1 MLKIAVDARS
11 LNTPHV
17 RGIGRYLQAVI
28 ANANANTLA
37 WQLYGA
43 RSDQPFILQ
52 DPEQTNVESTSMR
65 LYGDRIDSWLQAAL
79 PYKAW
84 RGGADILHC
93 AATVTNWWQPIPT
106 VVTIH
111 DTIPFE
117 PNALA
122 EDAYEPKFVGDHLIP
137 GAYRKAK
144 AIITISEHSRQ
155 DILRHWPG
163 LDSKLVVIPHGIDVE
178 YAKLPIIP
186 AAAKL
191 EAPYLFYVGGT
202 APRKR
207 LSFALE
213 LFGLIDNQDL
223 QIRIC
228 GVPADSHNNILQ
240 SLPANLRSRVKLL
253 KFVSDHEMRS
263 LYNGAIATLYPTTYE
278 GFGFPA
284 LESQACGTPVLM
296 SPVSSLKELIGPGAI
311 ALDAQET
318 SSWVAAVNQ
327 LLRDGYPHAKV
338 ESSRSWALK
347 FSWER
352 SALKHTQVYEQVLS
366 ASPISK
372 S

>member
-1 MLKIAVDARS
+1 MLKVAVDARS

-28 ANANANTLA
+28 ANAKANDLT

-43 RSDQPFILQ
+43 RRDQPFALDGPDQSNI
-52 DPEQTNVESTSMR
+52 ETTSMR
-65 LYGDRIDSWLQAAL
+65 LPGDRIDSWLQAAL
-79 PYKAW
+79 PFRAW
-84 RGGADILHC
+84 QDGANLLHC
-93 AATVTNWWQPIPT
+93 AATVTNFWQPIPT

-117 PNALA
+117 PDALA

-163 LDSKLVVIPHGIDVE
+163 LEPKLTVIPHGIDPE
-178 YAKLPIIP
+178 YAQLPTIP
-186 AAAKL
+186 AAKKL

-213 LFGLIDNQDL
+213 VLGLVANQDL
-223 QIRIC
+223 QLRIC
-228 GVPADSHNNILQ
+228 GVPAASHQDVLE
-240 SLPANLRSRVKLL
+240 SLPTNLRSRVHLL
-253 KFVSDHEMRS
+253 KFVSDQEMRD
-263 LYNGAIATLYPTTYE
+263 LYNGAVATLYPTTYE

-284 LESQACGTPVLM
+284 LESQACGTPVLL
-296 SPVSSLKELIGPGAI
+296 SPVSSLKELMGPGAI
-311 ALDAQET
+311 ALEAQES
-318 SSWVAAVNQ
+318 SSWAAAVDQ
-327 LLRDGYPHAKV
+327 LARDGYPADKV
-338 ESSRSWALK
+338 EAARLWAVK
-347 FSWER
+347 FSWAR
-352 SALKHTQVYEQVLS
+352 SADKHLQVYQQVLEK
-366 ASPISK
+366 AS
-372 S
+372 